1 MIILSTVPVEFNSRI
16 VHSNGRELNIIRLLG
31 EGGRETVRG
40 GFNSCLRNTRVTPP
54 QLKDGALNSYQN
66 LKTGQ
71 KKGGPTLGPR

>member
-40 GFNSCLRNTRVTPP
+40 VQFLLAEHSGDPSPA
-54 QLKDGALNSYQN
+54 QG
-66 LKTGQ
+66 
-71 KKGGPTLGPR
+71 GGPK

>member
-40 GFNSCLRNTRVTPP
+40 VQFLLAEHSGDPSP
-54 QLKDGALNSYQN
+54 A
-66 LKTGQ
+66 
-71 KKGGPTLGPR
+71 